1 MPFFNDFGPVDI
13 NLTYKFCKKLDSILS
28 DPEHKHKKIY
38 HMTCNH
44 MYKKA
49 NAAYL
54 MGAYCVIVLKKSAYE
69 VGKIFSFIP
78 IRFRDASD
86 GPCFFFLSLADCFIA
101 LEQAIRRNWF
111 NYLSFN
117 SDEYEFYSRL
127 ENGDLNWIIP
137 RQFVAFSSPADES
150 QKRKQRLTS
159 EKYSQIFKGLNVRTV
174 VRLNKPKYSASKF
187 VERGINHYDLHFK
200 DGSTPSINLVDNFI
214 DICNSEH
221 GAVAVHCKAG
231 LGRTGT
237 LIGCYAIRI
246 FKFPASAFI
255 AWSRLCR
262 PGSILGPQQ
271 QFLLDYEDSVKNKK
285 KFMLNTISYDSLKA
299 TLGDNS
305 QGKRLI
311 EAKSRNSTP
320 NPKARR
326 ILEVKSTANSESNSL
341 DEIQEQPKIE
351 ERKNT
356 TPARKKSQFIQQ
368 FKKIVTKFQK
378 PAGEETCVHIGTNAL
393 TARHSE
399 ASTLNCS
406 KSPTAKFNTESLL
419 LEPRR
424 SPYLRLQEEN
434 RRLMARSPKAV
445 RHLKSFRSKQNQD

>member
-1 MPFFNDFGPVDI
+1 
-13 NLTYKFCKKLDSILS
+13 
-28 DPEHKHKKIY
+28 
-38 HMTCNH
+38 MTCNH

-54 MGAYCVIVLKKSAYE
+54 MGAYCVIVLRKSAYE
-69 VGKIFSFIP
+69 VGRMFSFIP

-86 GPCFFFLSLADCFIA
+86 GPCFFFLSLADCFMA

-111 NYLSFN
+111 NYLSFD
-117 SDEYEFYSRL
+117 SEDYEFYSML

-137 RQFVAFSSPADES
+137 RQFVAFSSPQDEN
-150 QKRKQRLTS
+150 QKRKQRLTA

-187 VERGINHYDLHFK
+187 VERGINLYDLHFK

-299 TLGDNS
+299 TLGDNN

-320 NPKARR
+320 NPKSRR

-341 DEIQEQPKIE
+341 DEIQEQPKNE
-351 ERKNT
+351 ERKNL

-368 FKKIVTKFQK
+368 FKKIITKFQK
-378 PAGEETCVHIGTNAL
+378 PTGDETTIDIGASSFTSK
-393 TARHSE
+393 HSE
-399 ASTLNCS
+399 ASTLNS
-406 KSPTAKFNTESLL
+406 IRTPTAKFNADAQL

-434 RRLMARSPKAV
+434 RKLMARSPKAV
-445 RHLKSFRSKQNQD
+445 RHLQSYRSK

>member
-1 MPFFNDFGPVDI
+1 
-13 NLTYKFCKKLDSILS
+13 
-28 DPEHKHKKIY
+28 
-38 HMTCNH
+38 MTSNH
-44 MYKKA
+44 LYKKA

-54 MGAYCVIVLKKSAYE
+54 MGAFCVIVLKKPAYE
-69 VGKIFSFIP
+69 VSRLFSFIT

-86 GPCFFFLSLADCFIA
+86 GPCFFFLSLAECFSAI
-101 LEQAIRRNWF
+101 EQAIRRNWF
-111 NYLSFN
+111 SYSTF
-117 SDEYEFYSRL
+117 SSADYDFYAQL

-137 RQFVAFSSPADES
+137 RQFVAFSSPADDH
-150 QKRKQRLTS
+150 QKRKQRLTA
-159 EKYSQIFKGLNVRTV
+159 EKYSVIFRDLNVRTV
-174 VRLNKPKYSASKF
+174 IRLNKPKYSACKF

-246 FKFPASAFI
+246 FKFPAAAFI
-255 AWSRLCR
+255 AWCRLCR

-271 QFLLDYEDSVKNKK
+271 QFLLDYEDSVRNKK

-299 TLGDNS
+299 TLGDNN

-326 ILEVKSTANSESNSL
+326 ILEVKSTANSESNSFEE
-341 DEIQEQPKIE
+341 EIQPTPRRE

-356 TPARKKSQFIQQ
+356 TPARNNTPARKTSQFIQQ
-368 FKKIVTKFQK
+368 FKKIVNKFAK
-378 PAGEETCVHIGTNAL
+378 PEESHVTRSGIFVSQTPDSYSLSNVRTPPAKLSASTHALQARRVSPARIQITN
-393 TARHSE
+393 HGSE
-399 ASTLNCS
+399 AQRTPFERHAEDYRHL
-406 KSPTAKFNTESLL
+406 AG
-419 LEPRR
+419 R
-424 SPYLRLQEEN
+424 SPR
-434 RRLMARSPKAV
+434 AI
-445 RHLKSFRSKQNQD
+445 RHLQSFRSRQE